1 MPCIFSNYQQDVLA
15 SMGLI
20 GSAALTLGLECSGLV
35 QQVGANVKSL
45 QVGDRVMMMS
55 DSCFAT
61 HVTVSVK
68 RCVKIPDSLSWED
81 AATMPCVFGTVV
93 HALMEK
99 AALQENQTVLIHSAC
114 GGIGLAAIQVCQ
126 MLGAKV

>member
-1 MPCIFSNYQQDVLA
+1 
-15 SMGLI
+15 MGLI

-35 QQVGANVKSL
+35 RQVGANVQSL

-61 HVTVSVK
+61 HVTVHAK
-68 RCVKIPDSLSWED
+68 HCVKIPDSLSWED

-93 HALMEK
+93 HAIIEK